1 MADYNLEKLFD
12 DLLKKKKFD
21 KENSYTSILLKNKNL
36 LAKKIGEESIEVI
49 LEYLDNNKNK
59 IINGK
64 LNEPEISSKMMG
76 VKINIDKIK
85 KIEKEHFGYNA
96 FNLKQVTKFEKKYLI
111 KGLREKYVNPIL
123 YRKNIKY

>member
-21 KENSYTSILLKNKNL
+21 KENSYTSTLLTNKNL

-59 IINGK
+59 IIRESADLLYHLCVISILGGK
-64 LNEPEISSKMMG
+64 L
-76 VKINIDKIK
+76 
-85 KIEKEHFGYNA
+85 F
-96 FNLKQVTKFEKKYLI
+96 LVTS
-111 KGLREKYVNPIL
+111 NP
-123 YRKNIKY
+123 

>member
-21 KENSYTSILLKNKNL
+21 KENSYTSTLLTNKNL

-59 IINGK
+59 TIRESADLLYHLCVIWISADIK
-64 LNEPEISSKMMG
+64 PEDVWHELHRRKGISG
-76 VKINIDKIK
+76 L
-85 KIEKEHFGYNA
+85 E
-96 FNLKQVTKFEKKYLI
+96 EKKSRL
-111 KGLREKYVNPIL
+111 N
-123 YRKNIKY
+123 

>member
-21 KENSYTSILLKNKNL
+21 KENSYTSFLLTDKNL

-59 IINGK
+59 IIK
-64 LNEPEISSKMMG
+64 ESADLLYHLCVMWVSVDVKPADVWNELQKRKGISG
-76 VKINIDKIK
+76 LD
-85 KIEKEHFGYNA
+85 
-96 FNLKQVTKFEKKYLI
+96 EKKSRI
-111 KGLREKYVNPIL
+111 S
-123 YRKNIKY
+123 

>member
-21 KENSYTSILLKNKNL
+21 KENSYTSRLLTNKNL

-59 IINGK
+59 IIK
-64 LNEPEISSKMMG
+64 ESADLLYHLCVMWISA
-76 VKINIDKIK
+76 DIK
-85 KIEKEHFGYNA
+85 PGDVWHELHRRKGISGLE
-96 FNLKQVTKFEKKYLI
+96 EKKRRLS
-111 KGLREKYVNPIL
+111 
-123 YRKNIKY
+123 

>member
-21 KENSYTSILLKNKNL
+21 KENSYTSSLLINRNL

-59 IINGK
+59 IIK
-64 LNEPEISSKMMG
+64 ESADLLYHLCVIWISA
-76 VKINIDKIK
+76 DIK
-85 KIEKEHFGYNA
+85 PGDVWLELHRRRAISGLE
-96 FNLKQVTKFEKKYLI
+96 EKKSRLS
-111 KGLREKYVNPIL
+111 
-123 YRKNIKY
+123 

>member
-21 KENSYTSILLKNKNL
+21 KENSYTSSLLTDKNL

-59 IINGK
+59 IINESAD
-64 LNEPEISSKMMG
+64 LLYHLCVMWISA
-76 VKINIDKIK
+76 DIK
-85 KIEKEHFGYNA
+85 PVDVWDELHRRKGISGLE
-96 FNLKQVTKFEKKYLI
+96 EKKRRLS
-111 KGLREKYVNPIL
+111 
-123 YRKNIKY
+123 